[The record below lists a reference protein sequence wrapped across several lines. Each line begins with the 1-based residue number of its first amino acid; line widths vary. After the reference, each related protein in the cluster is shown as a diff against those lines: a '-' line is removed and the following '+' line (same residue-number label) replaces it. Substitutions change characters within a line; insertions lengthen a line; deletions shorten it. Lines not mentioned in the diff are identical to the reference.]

1 MPIRALVIVAA
12 VCLAAGAVV
21 AVQAD
26 EPADP
31 EFDLGEGLQFDD
43 SPLRRDVEHP
53 DWFKLSFL
61 NLPADLEEARDAGK
75 RGIMVY
81 FGQAHCAYCKALMEV
96 NFAREDIAAY
106 TRKNFDVIP
115 IDIWGDRE
123 VVDMAGNVLT
133 EKAFAEREH
142 TQFTPS
148 IIFYDFEGEEA
159 FRLHGYYPP
168 YQFRAALEYMAD
180 GHYLRETFREYLA
193 RAEGVMRSPEEEL
206 NEEDFFEQ
214 PPYILDRSRFPAER
228 PLAVFFEQGACH
240 ACDVLHIEQ
249 LGDPEIV
256 GKLEQFQAV
265 QLDMSA
271 DTPVLTPGGERLSA
285 RQWARALGLFYAP
298 TILFFDEAGREI
310 IRVDSVVR
318 FYRLKAVL
326 DYVLS
331 KDYLRQPYFQR
342 WREELQ
348 ATTAPE
354 AWPGPGPEAVSG
366 GGS

>member
-1 MPIRALVIVAA
+1 MLIRALVILAA
-12 VCLAAGAVV
+12 ICLAAGAV
-21 AVQAD
+21 AATLDD

-31 EFDLGEGLQFDD
+31 DFGFDEELQFDD

-61 NLPADLEEARDAGK
+61 NLPVDLEEAIDADK

-115 IDIWGDRE
+115 IDIWSDRE

-133 EKAFAEREH
+133 EKAFAEQER

-148 IIFYDFEGEEA
+148 IIFYDFDGEEA
-159 FRLHGYYPP
+159 FRLRGFYPP
-168 YQFRAALEYMAD
+168 YEFRAALEYVAD

-193 RAEGVMRSPEEEL
+193 RAEGAMRSSEEDL

-214 PPYILDRSRFPAER
+214 PPFILDRSRFPADR

-249 LGDPEIV
+249 LEDPEIL

-271 DTPVLTPGGERLSA
+271 DTPVLTPAGERLTASE
-285 RQWARALGLFYAP
+285 WAQALGLFYSP
-298 TILFFDEAGREI
+298 TLLFFDEAGREI

-318 FYRLKAVL
+318 FYRLNAVL

-354 AWPGPGPEAVSG
+354 VRPGPEPEAVSG